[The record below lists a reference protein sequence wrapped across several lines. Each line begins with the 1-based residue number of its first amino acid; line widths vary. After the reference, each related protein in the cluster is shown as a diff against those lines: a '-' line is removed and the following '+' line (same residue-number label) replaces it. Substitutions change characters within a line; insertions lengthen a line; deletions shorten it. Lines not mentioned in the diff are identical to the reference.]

1 MASDTDP
8 RVTRGGPSR
17 AEDIADRIEMEILR
31 SGQPAGTRMGLRTE
45 LISRFEVSP
54 GVMNEALRLL
64 RDRELITVKP
74 GPSGGV
80 FTADQPPGVR
90 LGALDLWFQGLTIP
104 PLEIFESRTLL
115 EEMFNNLALQHS
127 TPNDHIAMERG
138 LQRMNN
144 SAGDPRKFFEANVE
158 FHRAIA
164 ASTGVTVLTSIY
176 DSLVTVLTGA
186 LVRAAWTD
194 GHEATIDH
202 NLRVHGQILEAI
214 RAQDRKRL
222 ETATRLHRVDMVS
235 IVQPEKSPAAHIDLG
250 PTSTAADTR
259 EVVG

>member
-1 MASDTDP
+1 MAEETDP
-8 RVTRGGPSR
+8 RVTRAASSR
-17 AEDIADRIEMEILR
+17 AEDIANRIEMEILR
-31 SGQPAGTRMGLRTE
+31 SGDPAGTRLGLRTD
-45 LISRFEVSP
+45 LITRFRVSP

-127 TPNDHIAMERG
+127 TPGDHVAMDRA

-144 SAGDPRKFFEANVE
+144 SAGDPRRFFEANVE

-176 DSLVTVLTGA
+176 NSLVAVLTGA

-194 GHEATIDH
+194 GHEETIDH

-214 RAQDRKRL
+214 RARDRKRL
-222 ETATRLHRVDMVS
+222 ETATRLHRVDMVN
-235 IVQPEKSPAAHIDLG
+235 ITQPEKSPIAHIDLG
-250 PTSTAADTR
+250 PSGDDAHTHD
-259 EVVG
+259 VG

>member
-1 MASDTDP
+1 MVRETGPKA
-8 RVTRGGPSR
+8 VRGTSSR

-31 SGQPAGTRMGLRTE
+31 SGHPAGTRLGLRTE

-64 RDRELITVKP
+64 RERELITVKP

-104 PLEIFESRTLL
+104 PLEIFESRMLL

-127 TPNDHIAMERG
+127 TPHDHVAMERG
-138 LQRMNN
+138 LQRMTT
-144 SAGDPRKFFEANVE
+144 SAGDPRGFFEANVE

-164 ASTGVTVLTSIY
+164 ASTRVTVLTSIY

-186 LVRAAWTD
+186 LVRAVWTD
-194 GHEATIDH
+194 GHEETIDH

-214 RAQDRKRL
+214 RAKDRKRL

-235 IVQPEKSPAAHIDLG
+235 IAQPEKSPVVHIDLS
-250 PTSTAADTR
+250 PTGSTATHD
-259 EVVG
+259 VG

>member
-1 MASDTDP
+1 MAKESEP
-8 RVTRGGPSR
+8 RVTGRASSR
-17 AEDIADRIEMEILR
+17 AEDIAGRIEMEILR
-31 SGQPAGTRMGLRTE
+31 SGDPAGTRLGLRTE
-45 LISRFEVSP
+45 LINRFGVSP

-104 PLEIFESRTLL
+104 PLEIFEARTLL

-127 TPNDHIAMERG
+127 TPHDHVVMERA

-144 SAGDPRKFFEANVE
+144 SADDPRKFFETNVE

-164 ASTGVTVLTSIY
+164 ASTRVTVLTSIY

-186 LVRAAWTD
+186 LVRAAWTN
-194 GHEATIDH
+194 GHEETVDH

-214 RAQDRKRL
+214 RARDRKRL
-222 ETATRLHRVDMVS
+222 ETATRLHRVDMVNLA
-235 IVQPEKSPAAHIDLG
+235 QPEKSPAAHIDLS
-250 PTSTAADTR
+250 PTDRDANRHD
-259 EVVG
+259 VG

>member
-1 MASDTDP
+1 MAKETDVRTG
-8 RVTRGGPSR
+8 RVAASR
-17 AEDIADRIEMEILR
+17 AEDVAARLEMEILR
-31 SGQPAGTRMGLRTE
+31 AGYPAGTRLGLRTE
-45 LISRFEVSP
+45 LIGRFEVSP

-74 GPSGGV
+74 GPNGGV

-90 LGALDLWFQGLTIP
+90 LGALDLWFQGLTVP
-104 PLEIFESRTLL
+104 PLDIFESRTLL
-115 EEMFNNLALQHS
+115 EEMFNNLALQNSSPH
-127 TPNDHIAMERG
+127 DHIAMERA

-144 SAGDPRKFFEANVE
+144 SAEDPRGFFEANVE

-164 ASTGVTVLTSIY
+164 RSTGVTVLTSIY

-186 LVRAAWTD
+186 LVRAAWTS

-214 RAQDRKRL
+214 RARDRKRL
-222 ETATRLHRVDMVS
+222 ETATRLHRVDMIS
-235 IVQPEKSPAAHIDLG
+235 LAQPEKSPTVHVDMG
-250 PTSTAADTR
+250 PSDGAGGAQ
-259 EVVG
+259 VG